1 MTLQYLNNDKGEKT
15 AVLIPWKE
23 WNALEKE
30 HQLLKRNLEKAEL
43 TLRFKKVL
51 KDVQRYKK
59 GKLKTQS
66 FENLL
71 NEL

>member
-1 MTLQYLNNDKGEKT
+1 MRLQYLNNDKGEKT
-15 AVLIPWKE
+15 AELIPWKE

-30 HQLLKRNLEKAEL
+30 HQLMKRKLEKAEFM
-43 TLRFKKVL
+43 LRLKKVL

-59 GKLKTQS
+59 GKLKTEPIES
-66 FENLL
+66 LI